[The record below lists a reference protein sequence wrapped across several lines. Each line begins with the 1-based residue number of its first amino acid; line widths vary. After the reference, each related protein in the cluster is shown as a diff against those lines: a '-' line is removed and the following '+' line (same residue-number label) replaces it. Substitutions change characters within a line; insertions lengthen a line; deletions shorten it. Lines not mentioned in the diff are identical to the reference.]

1 MKWIAVTWK
10 SLVLSMVLAGW
21 ASATEKVDINSA
33 DAATLDRVLVNVGA
47 AKAQAIVDYRQA
59 NGPFRSPEELAQVR
73 GIGLRPV
80 EINRDSITVG
90 AADQPPARTAGQV
103 PRR

>member
-21 ASATEKVDINSA
+21 ASATDKVDINSA

-73 GIGLRPV
+73 GIGLRTV
-80 EINRDSITVG
+80 EINRDLITVG
-90 AADQPPARTAGQV
+90 AADQAPARTAGQV

>member
-1 MKWIAVTWK
+1 MKWITVTWK

-21 ASATEKVDINSA
+21 ALATEKVDINSA
-33 DAATLDRVLVNVGA
+33 DVATLDRVLVNVGA

-73 GIGLRPV
+73 GIGLRTV
-80 EINRDSITVG
+80 EINRDVITVG